1 MDNIKALRGLWGAN
15 AGPKMPYEK
24 RMTRRVMFINLA
36 ANKENEVKG
45 WKAHR

>member
-1 MDNIKALRGLWGAN
+1 MNDVKALRGLWGAN
-15 AGPKMPYEK
+15 TGPKMPHGK
-24 RMTRRVMFINLA
+24 KLARKTIFVNLA